1 MKIKL
6 TRKILTPIIIVAL
19 LATIVPAVSAFES
32 HLINVR
38 VRVEERFNCYKTIEL
53 ASPEDVQSLINQ
65 GLLPPGADPEQ
76 PGVDPN
82 YPNEVPTFTC
92 VVWLLTL
99 TFCNVEDHDINNV
112 TVKDNFSCEVTGE
125 PDLGEVPVDVI
136 ISMQTRGNSGK
147 ESFQSQ
153 TRILWYVTCEDWD
166 PGAEECIDNSG
177 IMEPGECAYLY
188 MYVWTKLN
196 PSGKQSYTSPGRYT
210 LNSGPT
216 AKWLDPEGHQSS
228 SVGEVIDIYAIG
240 YDE

>member
-1 MKIKL
+1 MRIKL
-6 TRKILTPIIIVAL
+6 ARKFLTPIIIVAL
-19 LATIVPAVSAFES
+19 LATMVPLVSAYEAYTV
-32 HLINVR
+32 NVR
-38 VRVEERFNCYKTIEL
+38 VRVEERFNCFKTIEL
-53 ASPEDVQSLINQ
+53 ASPEDVQDLIDQ

-76 PGVDPN
+76 PYVDPD

-112 TVKDNFSCEVTGE
+112 TVKDNFSCEITGE
-125 PDLGEVPVDVI
+125 PALEDVPVNVI
-136 ISMQTRGNSGK
+136 IRMQTRGQSKK

-153 TRILWYVTCEDWD
+153 TRILWYVTYQDGDVSD
-166 PGAEECIDNSG
+166 PDDVDNSG

-196 PSGKQSYTSPGRYT
+196 PSGKQSYTSPGHYT

-228 SVGEVIDIYAIG
+228 SEGETIKIYA
-240 YDE
+240 Y

>member
-1 MKIKL
+1 MRIKL
-6 TRKILTPIIIVAL
+6 ARKFVTPIIIVAL

-38 VRVEERFNCYKTIEL
+38 VRVEERFNCFKTIEL
-53 ASPEDVQSLINQ
+53 ASPEDVQDLIDD
-65 GLLPPGADPEQ
+65 GLIPDS
-76 PGVDPN
+76 VDPDQPDVDPD

-92 VVWLLTL
+92 VVWLLKL
-99 TFCNVEDHDINNV
+99 TFCNVEDHDIGNV
-112 TVKDNFSCEVTGE
+112 TVKDNFSTEITGE
-125 PDLGEVPVDVI
+125 PALEDVPVDVI
-136 ISMQTRGNSGK
+136 IRMQTRGNSKK

-166 PGAEECIDNSG
+166 PGTEECIDNSG

-196 PSGKQSYTSPGRYT
+196 PSGKQSYTSPGHYT

-228 SVGEVIDIYAIG
+228 FEGESIDIYAID
-240 YDE
+240 YNE